1 MDYVDLINRLEKLD
15 ACAVSDALD
24 GLGMPGVAE
33 GIARRSTR
41 QKMAGRVRT
50 LKLAA
55 GSNPDRDAPHLGTR
69 SIEEADDTDV
79 IVIEQSTGIAA
90 AAWGGILSESAHHKH
105 LRGIVVDGAVRDVDE
120 INETGIPVF
129 SRSVT
134 PVSARG
140 RIYESEINVPVKIGG
155 IDVQPGDYVIADGSG
170 VVFVRADAAAA
181 VISKAED
188 IAVIEKRMV
197 ALVHENK
204 TASEVMDSSYESM
217 LESGK

>member
-24 GLGMPGVAE
+24 VIDVPGVAE

-55 GSNPDRDAPHLGTR
+55 GRNPDNHAPHLGTR

-105 LRGIVVDGAVRDVDE
+105 LRGVVVEGPVRDVDE

-140 RIYESEINVPVKIGG
+140 RIHEYAMNDPVTIGG
-155 IDVQPGDYVIADGSG
+155 IDVQPGDFVIADGSG
-170 VVFVRADAAAA
+170 VVFIRADAALE
-181 VISKAED
+181 VIGKAED
-188 IAVIEKRMV
+188 IAATERRMV

-204 TASEVMDSSYESM
+204 TASEVMDSRYESM
-217 LESGK
+217 LESGE

>member
-1 MDYVDLINRLEKLD
+1 MDCVDLINRLEKLD

-24 GLGMPGVAE
+24 SLGLAGVAE

-55 GSNPDRDAPHLGTR
+55 GRNPDSDAPHLGTR
-69 SIEEADDTDV
+69 SIEEAGETDV
-79 IVIEQSTGIAA
+79 IVIEQSTGIVA

-105 LRGIVVDGAVRDVDE
+105 LRGIVVDGPVRDVDA

-140 RIYESEINVPVKIGG
+140 RIHESGINVPVAIGG
-155 IDVQPGDYVIADGSG
+155 VDVQPGDYVIADGSG
-170 VVFVRADAAAA
+170 VVFLRASAAAQ
-181 VISKAED
+181 VISKAES
-188 IAVIEKRMV
+188 IAAIEARMV

-204 TASEVMDSSYESM
+204 TASEVMDSRYESM
-217 LESGK
+217 LASGE